1 MNRKQLGILNSLL
14 TYTTEN
20 LPGGLTDE
28 ETEVVKIVAK
38 WSLAEASP
46 THIYTVVNLLDYGA
60 GIDDMAE
67 AANRWAS
74 LGWRVVGVVSDTRP
88 KATNSLVLERP
99 VGVSHPDD

>member
-1 MNRKQLGILNSLL
+1 MNHKQLGILNSLL

-38 WSLAEASP
+38 WSLAEASKTHNYKIINP
-46 THIYTVVNLLDYGA
+46 TFSPSTEIACNA
-60 GIDDMAE
+60 WAE
-67 AANRWAS
+67 M
-74 LGWRVVGVVSDTRP
+74 GWRVVGVISRERPGYSD
-88 KATNSLVLERP
+88 SIILERP